1 MHINCLELF
10 KDDDKNKVKFVILL
24 VERGTLQ
31 MEGTGVDKR
40 QKYPLQSH
48 FQTETA

>member
-10 KDDDKNKVKFVILL
+10 KDDDKNIVKFVILL

-31 MEGTGVDKR
+31 MEETGMGKK
-40 QKYPLQSH
+40 QKYPQ
-48 FQTETA
+48 